1 MSSSPGAGVLRRHDG
16 HPFAQLGV
24 LVWDDLHQLGMLVF
38 DAEAPHEGRGRG
50 VSLLLSESGVMLGWI
65 LADKSEIDK
74 DTPMSRPGRTPV
86 TILTGAL
93 SSVLLALGYR
103 VRVEY
108 MDGAIPAPYLYVDGF
123 TARPN

>member
-1 MSSSPGAGVLRRHDG
+1 MSSRPGAGALQRYDG
-16 HPFAQLGV
+16 HPFAYLGER
-24 LVWDDLHQLGMLVF
+24 VWDDLHQLGMLVF
-38 DAEAPHEGRGRG
+38 DAEAPKEGRGQG
-50 VSLLLSESGVMLGWI
+50 VSLLLSKSGVMLGWI

-103 VRVEY
+103 VRVE
-108 MDGAIPAPYLYVDGF
+108 
-123 TARPN
+123 